1 MLTTALAVTWYLF
14 AQLAINYPD
23 LSAVLLAYGP
33 LGVFCVYFMVRDER
47 RDKSFRETMHDNTD
61 RTTKALGEVSH
72 KLNGLSRA
80 LIFNAATNAPN
91 GIKEMA
97 QKELERMDSSRRQ
110 DGGSE

>member
-1 MLTTALAVTWYLF
+1 MLTVAMLVSWYAL

-23 LSAVLLAYGP
+23 LSAIFLAYGP

-61 RTTKALGEVSH
+61 RTTKALEAVSH

-110 DGGSE
+110 DGERE